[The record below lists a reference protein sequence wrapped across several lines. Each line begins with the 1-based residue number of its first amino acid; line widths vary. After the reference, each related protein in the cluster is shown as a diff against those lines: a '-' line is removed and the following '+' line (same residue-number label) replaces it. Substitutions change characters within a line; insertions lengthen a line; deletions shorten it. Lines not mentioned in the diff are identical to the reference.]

1 MQDLR
6 DFRETESSIIRWYT
20 DEGFFHKMINNTI
33 REGDIVN
40 IFFIRIGIY
49 LLYL

>member
-33 REGDIVN
+33 RVDDTEVV
-40 IFFIRIGIY
+40 F
-49 LLYL
+49 